1 MIYLKTASDF
11 EKMRVAGAI
20 VRDTLLLMEE
30 KAKEGVTTAE
40 LNKIA
45 DAYIRKCGAEPSFLN
60 YNGYPFSICA
70 SVNEEVVH
78 GFPSKRVLKDGDIVS
93 IDVGAV
99 INGFHGD
106 AARTFLIGNVKE
118 EVRKLVEVTKECFF
132 KGIEAFKDG
141 NRLSDIG
148 IAVQTYAE
156 SFGYGVVRE
165 MVGHGIGRKMHE
177 DPGVPNYGARGRGP
191 LLKEGMVICIE
202 PMINMGTKAV
212 VFERDGWTV
221 RTRDHKPAAH
231 YEFAVAVRKDGPD
244 VLTDFSIIEQAINK

>member
-1 MIYLKTASDF
+1 M
-11 EKMRVAGAI
+11 
-20 VRDTLLLMEE
+20 
-30 KAKEGVTTAE
+30 
-40 LNKIA
+40 
-45 DAYIRKCGAEPSFLN
+45 
-60 YNGYPFSICA
+60 
-70 SVNEEVVH
+70 
-78 GFPSKRVLKDGDIVS
+78 S

-177 DPGVPNYGARGRGP
+177 DPEVPNYFTGRRGP
-191 LLKEGMVICIE
+191 RLEPGMALAIE
-202 PMINMGTKAV
+202 PMITLGSPDICLDENQ
-212 VFERDGWTV
+212 WTV
-221 RTRDHKPAAH
+221 STIDEKPAAH
-231 YEFAVAVRKDGPD
+231 YENTTI
-244 VLTDFSIIEQAINK
+244 LTKNGLEILTL

>member
-78 GFPSKRVLKDGDIVS
+78 GFPSKRALKDG
-93 IDVGAV
+93 
-99 INGFHGD
+99 
-106 AARTFLIGNVKE
+106 E
-118 EVRKLVEVTKECFF
+118 
-132 KGIEAFKDG
+132 
-141 NRLSDIG
+141 
-148 IAVQTYAE
+148 
-156 SFGYGVVRE
+156 
-165 MVGHGIGRKMHE
+165 IGR
-177 DPGVPNYGARGRGP
+177 
-191 LLKEGMVICIE
+191 
-202 PMINMGTKAV
+202 
-212 VFERDGWTV
+212 
-221 RTRDHKPAAH
+221 AH
-231 YEFAVAVRKDGPD
+231 V
-244 VLTDFSIIEQAINK
+244 

>member
-78 GFPSKRVLKDGDIVS
+78 GFPSKRALKDGDIVS

-165 MVGHGIGRKMHE
+165 MVGHGIGRINFFIMSIF
-177 DPGVPNYGARGRGP
+177 RGRF
-191 LLKEGMVICIE
+191 LLKLWYFR
-202 PMINMGTKAV
+202 NARR
-212 VFERDGWTV
+212 VFCRLST
-221 RTRDHKPAAH
+221 PS
-231 YEFAVAVRKDGPD
+231 
-244 VLTDFSIIEQAINK
+244 TDFRQDRCPDCRELSSARWQAPYPVQASVPFFP

>member
-78 GFPSKRVLKDGDIVS
+78 GFPSKRALKDGDIVS

-106 AARTFLIGNVKE
+106 AARTFLIGNVKA

-177 DPGVPNYGARGRGP
+177 DPEVPNYFTGRRGP
-191 LLKEGMVICIE
+191 RLEPGMALAIE
-202 PMINMGTKAV
+202 PMITLGSPDICLDENQ
-212 VFERDGWTV
+212 WTV
-221 RTRDHKPAAH
+221 STIDKKPAAH
-231 YEFAVAVRKDGPD
+231 YENTTI
-244 VLTDFSIIEQAINK
+244 LTKNGLEILTL

>member
-1 MIYLKTASDF
+1 MIYLKSASDF

-30 KAKEGVTTAE
+30 KAKEGVTTLE
-40 LNKIA
+40 LNKLA
-45 DAYIRKCGAEPSFLN
+45 DAFIRKQGAEPSFLN

-106 AARTFLIGNVKE
+106 AARTFLIGNVSD
-118 EVRKLVEVTKECFF
+118 EVKQLVEVTKECYF
-132 KGIEAFKDG
+132 KGIDAFKEG

-148 IAVQTYAE
+148 IAIQKYAE

-177 DPGVPNYGARGRGP
+177 DPEVPNYFTGRRGVR
-191 LLKEGMVICIE
+191 LEAGMALAIE
-202 PMINMGTKAV
+202 PMITLGNPAIWQDKN
-212 VFERDGWTV
+212 GWTV
-221 RTRDHKPAAH
+221 STVDEKPSAH
-231 YEFAVAVRKDGPD
+231 YENTTI
-244 VLTDFSIIEQAINK
+244 LTKNGLEILTL

>member
-78 GFPSKRVLKDGDIVS
+78 GFPSKRALKDGDIVS

-141 NRLSDIG
+141 NRLFLAGCRNRFARARRQGASPCR
-148 IAVQTYAE
+148 ARLRNPLRHKQPFRRVPAC
-156 SFGYGVVRE
+156 
-165 MVGHGIGRKMHE
+165 
-177 DPGVPNYGARGRGP
+177 GVP
-191 LLKEGMVICIE
+191 C
-202 PMINMGTKAV
+202 
-212 VFERDGWTV
+212 
-221 RTRDHKPAAH
+221 
-231 YEFAVAVRKDGPD
+231 RKGPD
-244 VLTDFSIIEQAINK
+244 KPRKGIP

>member
-1 MIYLKTASDF
+1 ML
-11 EKMRVAGAI
+11 
-20 VRDTLLLMEE
+20 
-30 KAKEGVTTAE
+30 
-40 LNKIA
+40 
-45 DAYIRKCGAEPSFLN
+45 FLN

-78 GFPSKRVLKDGDIVS
+78 GFPSKRALKDGDIVS

-165 MVGHGIGRKMHE
+165 MV
-177 DPGVPNYGARGRGP
+177 
-191 LLKEGMVICIE
+191 E
-202 PMINMGTKAV
+202 PMITLGSPDICLDENQ
-212 VFERDGWTV
+212 WTV
-221 RTRDHKPAAH
+221 STIDKKPAAH
-231 YEFAVAVRKDGPD
+231 YENTTI
-244 VLTDFSIIEQAINK
+244 LTKNGLEILTL

>member
-20 VRDTLLLMEE
+20 VMDTLLLMEE

-78 GFPSKRVLKDGDIVS
+78 GFPSKRALKDGDIVS

-165 MVGHGIGRKMHE
+165 MVGHGRVWRL
-177 DPGVPNYGARGRGP
+177 PSSR
-191 LLKEGMVICIE
+191 
-202 PMINMGTKAV
+202 
-212 VFERDGWTV
+212 
-221 RTRDHKPAAH
+221 
-231 YEFAVAVRKDGPD
+231 
-244 VLTDFSIIEQAINK
+244 